1 MTNVVD
7 FDSQKELLLERYRLQ
22 GSLLEFIRTFYYIR
36 NNRTFDL
43 PQPIGR
49 ENHVNI
55 VLRELTKLFYLET
68 KNLIINLPPG
78 HFKST
83 LLSYFVAWS
92 MTHYPDCHFVYISY
106 SSDLAEGHTAEIKAI
121 MQLPLYERLF
131 GVSIDKNSQA
141 RGDFRTICN
150 WSKAQG
156 RVVARGSSA
165 SITGLNCGIPNAIDK
180 DGNPRFSGLAIMD
193 DLHKPD
199 EVHSDLKRSSVI
211 KNYNET
217 IKMRRRGIHVGQVLL
232 GQRLHEDDICQFI
245 LDGKDG
251 LEWKH
256 VVIKSLDDAENALA
270 PNLISKASL
279 LIERQVNEYAFWSQ
293 HQQQPQPSGG
303 GIFKIDWFPLLYDI
317 PDNIIE
323 TFVTVDC
330 AESEKKYADYTVFS
344 FWGLYKPK
352 LNGAEIPNAWAIH
365 WLDCYQARIEPKD
378 IESELIDFWA
388 QTLRFKVPPLKCCI
402 EKKSMGTMLC
412 STMKNMPSIRVID
425 IERNASSGSKTD
437 RFLECQRSV
446 ASGYVTLPRDG
457 KHTQLVLE
465 HMRKITANN
474 THRHDDIADTMADAV
489 KIALIDKTLVNML
502 GTNSNYDGLAAEYA
516 RKMQQQLNT
525 KRSLY
530 GSK

>member
-1 MTNVVD
+1 MNVVD
-7 FDSQKELLLERYRLQ
+7 FESQKALLTERYRLQ
-22 GSLLEFIRTFYYIR
+22 GSLLEFIKTFYYIR
-36 NNRTFDL
+36 NNRTFDI
-43 PQPIGR
+43 PTPISR
-49 ENHVNI
+49 ENHVHI
-55 VLRELTKLFYLET
+55 VLRELTKLFYLDT
-68 KNLIINLPPG
+68 KNLIVNLPPG

-131 GVSIDKNSQA
+131 GVCVDKSSQA
-141 RGDFRTICN
+141 RGDFRTIST
-150 WSKAQG
+150 WTKAQG

-180 DGNPRFSGLAIMD
+180 EGKPRFSGLAIMD

-199 EVHSDLKRSSVI
+199 EVHSDLKRAGVI

-217 IKMRRRGIHVGQVLL
+217 IKMRRRGIDVGQVLL

-256 VVIKSLDDAENALA
+256 VVLQSLDAAENALA
-270 PNLISKASL
+270 PNLISKESL
-279 LIERQVNEYAFWSQ
+279 LIERQVNEYAFYSQ
-293 HQQQPQPSGG
+293 HQQTPQPAGG
-303 GIFKIDWFPLLYDI
+303 GIFKIDWFPLLSDE
-317 PDNIIE
+317 PKNIIE

-330 AESEKKYADYTVFS
+330 AESQKEYADFSVFS
-344 FWGLYKPK
+344 FWGLYKPT

-378 IESELIDFWA
+378 LQNELTDFWA
-388 QTLRFKVPPLKCCI
+388 QCLRFKVAPTKCCI
-402 EKKSMGTMLC
+402 EKKSMGSMLC
-412 STMKNMPSIRVID
+412 STMKNLPSIRTID
-425 IERNASSGSKTD
+425 IERSASSGSKTD

-446 ASGYVTLPRDG
+446 ASGYVTLPKNG
-457 KHTQLVLE
+457 KHTTMCLE
-465 HMRKITANN
+465 HMRKITANG
-474 THRHDDIADTMADAV
+474 THRWDDIADTLADAV

-502 GTNSNYDGLAAEYA
+502 GVNNNYDDFATQYASKVRQELA
-516 RKMQQQLNT
+516 RKQQLYN
-525 KRSLY
+525 
-530 GSK
+530 G